1 MDLTNRRIFNYY
13 KFNQFPYQKSVN
25 NFFTLLMLFLT
36 AAVSAQHP
44 VLPATNLGT
53 SNVFDGFAGKPGFV
67 YQGYAQLFQTR
78 KLTGDHGQNL
88 HSDLKINS
96 LVQLNQFIYL
106 TPLKVFGGNLSFTVL
121 VPVVQL
127 SASNSTGSSP
137 SVNPGALGDITQ
149 GTAVQWSGK
158 KLFGKPFSHRAEL
171 AVTFPLGSYD
181 ENYAINASA
190 RIYTFSTYH
199 TFTLMFSDKFSI
211 SSRNQFNYN
220 TRILGELAKPGAFY
234 NGNYS
239 ADYAIVPGLRVA
251 AVGYFLAQLNQD
263 TYDGN
268 SNYYQEQGISDTR
281 EKVFGY
287 GAGVAY
293 FAKSGTL
300 IELKTFFETA
310 SKNRAEGFRPT
321 LRILVPLNL

>member
-1 MDLTNRRIFNYY
+1 MNLTRKIIFKNC
-13 KFNQFPYQKSVN
+13 KLKYQNSYRKIKN
-25 NFFTLLMLFLT
+25 CFLFLMIIIT
-36 AAVSAQHP
+36 SSASAQDP

-67 YQGYAQLFQTR
+67 YQGYAQLFQTQ
-78 KLTGDHGQNL
+78 KLTGDRGQNM

-106 TPLKVFGGNLSFTVL
+106 TPLKVLGGNLSFTVL

-127 SASNSTGSSP
+127 SASNSSGPSP
-137 SVNPGALGDITQ
+137 SVNPGVLGDITQ

-171 AVTFPLGSYD
+171 AVTLPLGSYD
-181 ENYAINASA
+181 DSYNINASA
-190 RIYTFSTYH
+190 HAYTFSTYH

-220 TRILGELAKPGAFY
+220 TRIMGQLAKAGAFY
-234 NGNYS
+234 NGNYT
-239 ADYAIVPGLRVA
+239 ADYAVMPGLRVA
-251 AVGYFLAQLNQD
+251 AVGYFLSQLNQD
-263 TYDGN
+263 TYDG
-268 SNYYQEQGISDTR
+268 SSSYYQQQGISDTR

-287 GAGVAY
+287 GAGLAY

-300 IELKTFFETA
+300 IELKTFLETA
-310 SKNRAEGFRPT
+310 SKNRAQGYRPT
-321 LRILVPLNL
+321 LRILVPLNH

>member
-1 MDLTNRRIFNYY
+1 MIIIT
-13 KFNQFPYQKSVN
+13 SS
-25 NFFTLLMLFLT
+25 
-36 AAVSAQHP
+36 ASAQDP

-67 YQGYAQLFQTR
+67 YQGYAQLFQTQ
-78 KLTGDHGQNL
+78 KLTGDRGQNM

-106 TPLKVFGGNLSFTVL
+106 TPLKVLGGNLSFTVL

-127 SASNSTGSSP
+127 SASNSSGPSP
-137 SVNPGALGDITQ
+137 SVNTGVLGDITQ

-171 AVTFPLGSYD
+171 AVTLPLGSYD
-181 ENYAINASA
+181 DSYNINASA
-190 RIYTFSTYH
+190 HAYTFSTYH

-220 TRILGELAKPGAFY
+220 TRIMGQLAKAGAFY
-234 NGNYS
+234 NGNYT
-239 ADYAIVPGLRVA
+239 ADYAVMPGLRVA
-251 AVGYFLAQLNQD
+251 AVGYFLSQLNQD
-263 TYDGN
+263 TYDG
-268 SNYYQEQGISDTR
+268 SSSYYQQQGISDTR

-287 GAGVAY
+287 GAGLAY

-300 IELKTFFETA
+300 IELKTFLETA
-310 SKNRAEGFRPT
+310 SKNRAQGYRPT
-321 LRILVPLNL
+321 LRILVPLNH